1 MIRGS
6 IPHLLLLIYL
16 LSANSLLVIIFL
28 LHQKMASK
36 VNVFAQLV
44 EAVLVSGQK
53 DGFLLSGNKIVT
65 RFYITRRYRSYGER
79 LQFLS
84 L

>member
-6 IPHLLLLIYL
+6 IPNLLLLLYL

-36 VNVFAQLV
+36 VNVFAHLV

-65 RFYITRRYRSYGER
+65 RFYIKRRYRSYGER